1 MRTTY
6 GALVEQIPAI
16 VYQDLADESWTT
28 AYVSPQI
35 REILGVD
42 PSEWTGESKLWLEML
57 HPDDRQRAVDEVDRG
72 IASGEPYAVEYRMVA
87 RGTAEPCGSGTT
99 RRCSTTTTAPPR

>member
-1 MRTTY
+1 MYWLGSMLDVSDDVATRGQLLEAQTMY

-35 REILGVD
+35 SRILGVD
-42 PSEWTGESKLWLEML
+42 PEEYVGERKVWAEML
-57 HPDDRQRAVDEVDRG
+57 HLT
-72 IASGEPYAVEYRMVA
+72 I
-87 RGTAEPCGSGTT
+87 TT
-99 RRCSTTTTAPPR
+99 RRSRPSTAASPRVRPTRSSTG

>member
-1 MRTTY
+1 MY

-35 REILGVD
+35 SRILGVD
-42 PSEWTGESKLWLEML
+42 PEEYGRKQLWAESCILM
-57 HPDDRQRAVDEVDRG
+57 
-72 IASGEPYAVEYRMVA
+72 I
-87 RGTAEPCGSGTT
+87 TT
-99 RRCSTTTTAPPR
+99 RRSRPSTAASPR